1 MLTLRTWTA
10 LALSAVIALPLGEA
24 RSQGA
29 WPSRPIKFVV
39 PLPPGGSPDYLS
51 RLLAERLQPALGQP
65 FVVENKPGAG
75 GNIAREFVAKQPAD
89 GYTILMSESSH
100 VMAAGIGA
108 KLPYDPITD
117 FQPISLAAT
126 IPFGLTVNA
135 GTPVRSLKEFLDFAK
150 SSPRPLTYG
159 TAGVGAPH
167 HFAAELLRAMTGIN
181 VVHVPYKGSAGIIPA
196 LLTGEIDFS
205 IAAVNSLLPHFKSG
219 KLRPIAMA
227 GSSRTAILPQVPT
240 IAEAGPLPGY
250 TVDVW
255 LGVMAPAGTPR
266 PVIDRLNGEINRV
279 VGDPQIVKERLNTVG
294 LHCGCAGLVEGIGA
308 GLGIANRLVDVA
320 RRQKL
325 HFPYRIRLR
334 LALGEDYAAAL
345 PRFVSKPGSLPRSAA
360 GFFRFSC
367 QSSDSMKIL
376 SGWSWTVSSY
386 T

>member
-1 MLTLRTWTA
+1 MPGTRTLVALTASAT
-10 LALSAVIALPLGEA
+10 LALVAVESAA
-24 RSQGA
+24 QGSS
-29 WPSRPIKFVV
+29 WPNRPIRFVV

-51 RLLAERLQPALGQP
+51 RLLAEHMQPVLGQP
-65 FVVENKPGAG
+65 LVVENKPGAG
-75 GNIAREFVAKQPAD
+75 GNIAREFVARQPAD

-108 KLPYDPITD
+108 KLPYDPVKD

-135 GTPVRSLKEFLDFAK
+135 STPVRSLKEFLDFAR
-150 SSPRPLTYG
+150 SAPRPLTYG

-167 HFAAELLRAMTGIN
+167 HFAAELLRSMTGIK

-227 GSSRTAILPQVPT
+227 GSSRTAILPEVPT

-279 VGDPQIVKERLNTVG
+279 VGDPQVVKERLNTVG
-294 LHCGCAGLVEGIGA
+294 LEAVGTTPEQLLEVMKTDLAKYTK
-308 GLGIANRLVDVA
+308 IAREA
-320 RRQKL
+320 Q
-325 HFPYRIRLR
+325 I
-334 LALGEDYAAAL
+334 
-345 PRFVSKPGSLPRSAA
+345 KPE
-360 GFFRFSC
+360 
-367 QSSDSMKIL
+367 
-376 SGWSWTVSSY
+376 
-386 T
+386 